1 MLPIALQLYSVREDL
16 EKDLKGTLA
25 KVKAMGYEGVEFAG
39 LYDNS
44 VEDIVAL

>member
-25 KVKAMGYEGVEFAG
+25 AG
-39 LYDNS
+39 IKQS
-44 VEDIVAL
+44 DIAVF